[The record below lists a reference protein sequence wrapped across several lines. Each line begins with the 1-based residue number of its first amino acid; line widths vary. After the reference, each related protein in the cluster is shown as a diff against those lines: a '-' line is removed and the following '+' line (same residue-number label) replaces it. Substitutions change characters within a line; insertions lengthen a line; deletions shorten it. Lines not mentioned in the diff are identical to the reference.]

1 MYLLNA
7 DLGDLVEGEQKG
19 SDDWGDQVDK
29 SGYCIIYN
37 CNLLYFTTLY
47 ITVIYCTVLYYILL

>member
-7 DLGDLVEGEQKG
+7 YLGDLVDGEQKG

-29 SGYCIIYN
+29 SG
-37 CNLLYFTTLY
+37 
-47 ITVIYCTVLYYILL
+47 